1 MTYSPGSPGYP
12 AAQPGGTYPGA
23 APPSARDDSGE
34 GKLARYLSTAV
45 LLLGLAAYLLNFGPT
60 FTLSSELGPGV
71 SGRAGDAGTAVVVA
85 LLAAL
90 LAGVGLLPRARN
102 HEGIVAVIA
111 VLGALLALAETVN
124 TPTGFSVG
132 WAMWP
137 LVACCVLQAI
147 AAVAALLLRS
157 GVLSA
162 PAPRPR
168 YDPFAQSQYGQ
179 YGQYYGQYGAGQQ
192 PGGYYGQPNAPQY
205 AQSPQS
211 SGYGSQYG
219 GYSSSHPQSAPQPAT
234 DQGPSTP
241 PTGYPSF
248 SSPPPVGAGR
258 EEPPLSTSS
267 GGTSEANEPSGPT
280 GASGP
285 A

>member
-1 MTYSPGSPGYP
+1 MTYSPGNPGYP

-23 APPSARDDSGE
+23 APSFARDDSGE
-34 GKLARYLSTAV
+34 SKLARYLSVVV

-90 LAGVGLLPRARN
+90 LAGLGLLPKAKN
-102 HEGIVAVIA
+102 HAGIVAVIA

-124 TPTGFSVG
+124 TPTGFAVG

-137 LVACCVLQAI
+137 LVACCVLQAL
-147 AAVAALLLRS
+147 AAVFAHLLHS
-157 GVLSA
+157 GVVSA
-162 PAPRPR
+162 PAPRPS
-168 YDPFAQSQYGQ
+168 YDPFAG
-179 YGQYYGQYGAGQQ
+179 YGQYYSQYGAQP
-192 PGGYYGQPNAPQY
+192 PGGYYGQNAPQH
-205 AQSPQS
+205 AQSPQPP
-211 SGYGSQYG
+211 GYGSHYS
-219 GYSSSHPQSAPQPAT
+219 GYSSSHPHSAPQHAA

-248 SSPPPVGAGR
+248 SSPASYGAG
-258 EEPPLSTSS
+258 ESS
-267 GGTSEANEPSGPT
+267 GTSESSGSSGANEPSGPT
-280 GASGP
+280 GTSGL